1 MTENRSKPAARS
13 LGDLLEAY
21 RRRTFVGRE
30 HALAEAEALLAGQVD
45 SPYLFFHGPGG
56 IGKTTL
62 LQRVHQLAVRR
73 GVPVI
78 QLDGRL
84 LTPAPQALRD
94 ALETPLRALGRRG
107 PALVLLDTCE
117 YLEPVL
123 GWLYNELLPGLDP
136 RVRVIAAGR
145 VAPEGVPAVALDEL
159 SDAQARHYL
168 AGREV
173 PPDHAERILAYT
185 GGHPLALAM
194 ACDLTGRDNAWPP
207 APDTSEITTELARR
221 MLREATD
228 APQSRAL
235 RAAALVRAIS
245 PGLLSRMLP
254 DDDGPALFDWLAGL
268 SCIEAGSD
276 SLIMHDIARAAIAG
290 DFRERAPQLHELLCR
305 RAEDHYR
312 EQLSGADAAA
322 ALRAVQ
328 EVSFLSRDLPMMR
341 SMLELIAQS
350 SAYPDAP
357 HPGDVEILANR
368 IEHFQGTAQRRC
380 FEYWQARQP
389 GGLTVFREARG
400 EPAGCAL
407 VLAVEGLDD
416 ADTSNDTIVDAYRR
430 RVRQLG
436 LSTGSQA
443 SLIRFWLDAEQHLAP
458 SAVQAHTLSLT
469 VAVAAAQPSTAFMG
483 LLESDAPATR
493 AMAELAGHEILEV
506 SPSHLGDTPV
516 VITLHDWRQESV
528 LDWLI
533 RTNRSARM

>member
-1 MTENRSKPAARS
+1 MTVNRSKPAGRS
-13 LGDLLEAY
+13 LGDLLETY
-21 RRRTFVGRE
+21 RQRTFVGRE

-45 SPYLFFHGPGG
+45 SPCLFFHGPGG

-62 LQRVHQLAVRR
+62 LQRVHQLAIRR

-84 LTPAPQALRD
+84 LNPAPQALRE
-94 ALETPLRALGRRG
+94 ALEPPLRAACHGRV
-107 PALVLLDTCE
+107 LVLLDTCE
-117 YLEPVL
+117 YLGPVL
-123 GWLYNELLPGLDP
+123 RWLYDEFLPGLDP

-145 VAPEGVPAVALDEL
+145 VAPEGVPAVALDQL
-159 SDAQARHYL
+159 TDAQARRYL
-168 AGREV
+168 AGREIA
-173 PPDHAERILAYT
+173 PDNAERILTYT

-194 ACDLTGRDNAWPP
+194 ACDLTGSDKEWPP
-207 APDTSEITTELARR
+207 TPDASGITSELARR

-235 RAAALVRAIS
+235 RAAALARAIS
-245 PGLLSRMLP
+245 PGLLARMLP

-268 SCIEAGSD
+268 SCIETGSD

-290 DFRERAPQLHELLCR
+290 DLRERAPQLHELLCR
-305 RAEDHYR
+305 RAEDYYR

-328 EVSFLSRDLPMMR
+328 EISFLSRDLPMMR
-341 SMLELIAQS
+341 AMLELIAQS

-357 HPGDVEILANR
+357 RSGDAGILADR

-389 GGLTVFREARG
+389 AGLTVFRGAGG

-407 VLAVEGLDD
+407 VLAVEAQDD
-416 ADTSNDTIVDAYRR
+416 AETSKDGIVDAYRR
-430 RVRQLG
+430 RVHQLG
-436 LSTGSQA
+436 LAPGSRA
-443 SLIRFWLDAEQHLAP
+443 SLIRFWLDTEQHLAP

-469 VAVAAAQPSTAFMG
+469 IAAAAAQPDTAFMG
-483 LLESDAPATR
+483 LLEPDVPATR
-493 AMAELAGHEILEV
+493 AMADLAGHEILEV
-506 SPSHLGDTPV
+506 SPGHLGDTPIV
-516 VITLHDWRQESV
+516 VTLHDWRQEGV